1 MLSFIGQ
8 TGYPTAVVNLTTDLS
23 SLMVGLVALT
33 ALAAGM
39 IAVVAVRYHMAQ
51 RAESR
56 RETIPEAITYKQAA

>member
-1 MLSFIGQ
+1 MLSFIVQ
-8 TGYPTAVVNLTTDLS
+8 TGYPTTVINLTTDLS

-39 IAVVAVRYHMAQ
+39 IAVVAVRYHVAQ

-56 RETIPEAITYKQAA
+56 RETIPETITYKQAA